1 MTLVKPASLKL
12 SNSPRSATGPYL
24 TLDPEES
31 QPPGASPKRMFL
43 IHQNSVFQSGTR
55 LVLDVLFLSFFSFD
69 FRRFSYVLSMLLSS
83 LAILTFC
90 GLFLSIGYMLVSFRC
105 IFRASFI

>member
-55 LVLDVLFLSFFSFD
+55 LVLDVFFCFFPFD

-83 LAILTFC
+83 LAI
-90 GLFLSIGYMLVSFRC
+90 
-105 IFRASFI
+105 